1 MLSEMKKNIC
11 HYLFPFIIFGEPLG
25 GPCFKLEKIM
35 LYCSVILIPI
45 KKFSIQTFLE
55 AHIIFAWS
63 SSDVAVFQ
71 GPNIDI

>member
-1 MLSEMKKNIC
+1 MLSEMKKNIY
-11 HYLFPFIIFGEPLG
+11 HYLFPFIIFGAPLG

-35 LYCSVILIPI
+35 LYCSVILIPN

>member
-11 HYLFPFIIFGEPLG
+11 HYLFPFIIFGAPLG

-35 LYCSVILIPI
+35 LYCSVILIPYI
-45 KKFSIQTFLE
+45 IFWIQTFLE